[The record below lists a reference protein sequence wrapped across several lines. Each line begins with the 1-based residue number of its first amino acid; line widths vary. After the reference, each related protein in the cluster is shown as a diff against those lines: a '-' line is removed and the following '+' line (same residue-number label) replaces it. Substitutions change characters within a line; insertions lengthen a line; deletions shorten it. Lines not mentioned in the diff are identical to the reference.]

1 MITRLET
8 INTLRNLALFID
20 GEVEELDTLDR
31 KEDQEQYDYRM
42 NNIRRAV
49 DSMYQVADELEK
61 EDK

>member
-1 MITRLET
+1 MITRFET

-31 KEDQEQYDYRM
+31 KEDKDQYDYRM

-49 DSMYQVADELEK
+49 YSMYQVADEIEK
-61 EDK
+61 ED